1 MKKRT
6 QLSSREL
13 RILSAYLDSE
23 LSKKDQKRVE
33 RLLSDHP
40 AASSSLENLRQVQNV
55 IKLLPIRKVPRNFTI
70 LAEEANKSLIPGM
83 AGVLRYASAVSAA
96 LLVVVLV
103 FDFIFPYQLAA
114 GELGFARPAAKIT
127 FEEKIATSVEEET
140 SNNTLQPLVP
150 FADDGYGIG
159 ERGGGTDDLDFQNE
173 ITLPDVAIAPGD
185 DQIEEIPSVAQEGT
199 TTETDQLPQ
208 VVGEQ
213 TQIDGEKYRQEPKS
227 SEDESGLNLDIRSSE
242 GQGTIGLF
250 DKISDAVVEV
260 PEMTPLRLIEIVL
273 AGLTI
278 AAALLASV
286 FHKRKK

>member
-13 RILSAYLDSE
+13 QILSACLDGE

-40 AASSSLENLRQVQNV
+40 TAISSLENLRQVKKV

-70 LAEEANKSLIPGM
+70 LAEEVNRSMIPGM

-96 LLVVVLV
+96 LLAVVLA
-103 FDFIFPYQLAA
+103 FDFISPYQLAA
-114 GELGFARPAAKIT
+114 GELGFVRSAVKKT
-127 FEEKIATSVEEET
+127 FEEKITTSVEEEA
-140 SNNTLQPLVP
+140 SINIWQPTAP

-159 ERGGGTDDLDFQNE
+159 GRGGGTDDLDFQNE
-173 ITLPDVAIAPGD
+173 ITLPDVVIAPGD

-213 TQIDGEKYRQEPKS
+213 TQADGEKSIQESKS
-227 SEDESGLNLDIRSSE
+227 SEEESGLISGIRPSGS
-242 GQGTIGLF
+242 QGTIGLF

-260 PEMTPLRLIEIVL
+260 SEMTPLCLIEIVL

-278 AAALLASV
+278 ATALLAS
-286 FHKRKK
+286 FLHKCKK